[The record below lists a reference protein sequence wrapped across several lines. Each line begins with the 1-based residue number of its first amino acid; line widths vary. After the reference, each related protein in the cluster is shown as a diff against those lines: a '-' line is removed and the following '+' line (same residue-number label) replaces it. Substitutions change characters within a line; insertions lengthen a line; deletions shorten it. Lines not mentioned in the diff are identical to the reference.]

1 VIDARYGGLI
11 WATRGRSWGFRFL
24 LDGGLSDPLPEYER
38 AFAGVLDEESAY
50 HRQDGKVALRFP
62 DPEGRRDTAGRLIPH
77 EFLASGALAESINSL
92 DDALHT
98 IWPLVASTYA
108 RIWDAEHIPTLTD
121 LRLDAQ

>member
-1 VIDARYGGLI
+1 MTDARSGALI

-24 LDGGLSDPLPEYER
+24 LDGGLPDPLLEYER
-38 AFAGVLDEESAY
+38 AFAGVPDEQSAY

-77 EFLASGALAESINSL
+77 EFLASGTLAESINSL

-108 RIWDAEHIPTLTD
+108 RIWDTDHTPTPTD
-121 LRLDAQ
+121 LRFDAQ

>member
-1 VIDARYGGLI
+1 MIDARSGELI

-24 LDGGLSDPLPEYER
+24 LDGGLPDPLLEYER
-38 AFAGVLDEESAY
+38 VFAGVPDQQSACQ
-50 HRQDGKVALRFP
+50 RQDGKVALRFP
-62 DPEGRRDTAGRLIPH
+62 DPEGRRDSAGRLIPH

-108 RIWDAEHIPTLTD
+108 RIWDTDHAPTSTD
-121 LRLDAQ
+121 LRFDAQ